1 MDADSPLGLVAGLVL
16 IVANMFFVAAE
27 YALVGCRR
35 SRIESL
41 AKKGNAL
48 AKRVAEALDRLPTY
62 VAGIQVAIT
71 LCGIGV
77 GALAEPYVTYVLSN
91 LLGTVVNPN
100 VSFVIALLIVTVVMV
115 VVGELLPKYLTL
127 RHVDRIALGII
138 LPLTGFVALFRPIIW
153 FTQTLGALVVRP
165 FGVVVG
171 ENVADGIS
179 REELMLLVKSGGT
192 EGIFDKVHAEMVS
205 RALKLDRLMARDIMI
220 HRMDVQWL
228 DVDTPRSE
236 LIAKLAKIPHSRFPV
251 CRGDIDDLVGTAYL
265 HDIVK
270 SLPDEN
276 FKLETIVRPPVQ
288 VPETLTL
295 DKIVMRM
302 RDERTQMLIVSDE
315 YGGTS
320 GLITLEDVVEEIFGE
335 LEDTLESERPTI
347 EILGERR
354 ISARAE
360 VRFDELV
367 EKVGF
372 DLDEEPSTDTLAT
385 MIIAGL
391 GRVPKIGDSVPCPVG
406 TLRVENMARSRVTR
420 VSLHLTEDF
429 AVKRSGSDA

>member
-16 IVANMFFVAAE
+16 VIANMFFVAAE

-35 SRIESL
+35 SRIQSL
-41 AKKGNAL
+41 AKKGSAV
-48 AKRVAEALDRLPTY
+48 AKRVLEALDRLPTF

-77 GALAEPYVTYVLSN
+77 GALAEPYVTRVLSN
-91 LLGTVVNPN
+91 LLGTVVNPS
-100 VSFVIALLIVTVVMV
+100 VSFVLALLLVTVVMV
-115 VVGELLPKYLTL
+115 VLGELLPKYLTL
-127 RHVDRIALGII
+127 RHVDRIALGVI
-138 LPLTGFVALFRPIIW
+138 LPLTAFVALFRPIIW
-153 FTQTLGALVVRP
+153 FTQTLGAWVVRP

-171 ENVADGIS
+171 ENVGDGIS
-179 REELMLLVKSGGT
+179 REELMVLVKSGGS
-192 EGIFDKVHAEMVS
+192 EGTFDKVHAEMVS
-205 RALKLDRLMARDIMI
+205 RALKLDRLTARDVMI
-220 HRMDVQWL
+220 HRIDVQWL

-276 FKLETIVRPPVQ
+276 LRLEAIVRPPVL

-302 RDERTQMLIVSDE
+302 RDERTQMVIVSDE

-320 GLITLEDVVEEIFGE
+320 GLVTLEDVVEEIFGE
-335 LEDTLESERPTI
+335 LEDTLESERPAI
-347 EILGERR
+347 ELLSERR
-354 ISARAE
+354 VSARAE
-360 VRFDELV
+360 VRFDEIV
-367 EKVGF
+367 EKLGF
-372 DLDEEPSTDTLAT
+372 DLSEEPTTDTLAT
-385 MIIAGL
+385 MIVTGL

-420 VSLHLTEDF
+420 VSIQLTEDF
-429 AVKRSGSDA
+429 AVRTGGTDA